1 MKISWARKNV
11 SGDRVTQVHQR
22 YLSNRSVMV
31 LPMSE
36 EINPGYLSIMSS
48 NNKNEME
55 REELTAIVPNIAPL
69 APSDGTPTREKF
81 PPRTLLD
88 KI

>member
-1 MKISWARKNV
+1 
-11 SGDRVTQVHQR
+11 
-22 YLSNRSVMV
+22 
-31 LPMSE
+31 
-36 EINPGYLSIMSS
+36 MSS
-48 NNKNEME
+48 NNENEME